1 MGVFLRYADKEK
13 YRDIVNEIIDSMEV
27 LQMIAEKL
35 MSISQNEDERAR
47 FRSRRKFLTD
57 YQSDM
62 NTSWDNGLA
71 EGIIKGREE
80 GITEGIAKGIATGR
94 AEGFMEVARK
104 MLKRGRPLEEILE
117 DTGLSREEVERLR
130 RE

>member
-1 MGVFLRYADKEK
+1 MVG
-13 YRDIVNEIIDSMEV
+13 
-27 LQMIAEKL
+27 EKL

-47 FRSRRKFLTD
+47 YRSRRKFLTD

-62 NTSWDNGLA
+62 NTSWDNGH
-71 EGIIKGREE
+71 EKGLIE
-80 GITEGIAKGIATGR
+80 GR

-104 MLKRGRPLEEILE
+104 MLKRGKPLEEIMG